1 LAQREVDAVTL
12 HGDEL
17 LLPPQ
22 PATDIVSASSS
33 ISAVASRNFILF
45 KSRPLL

>member
-12 HGDEL
+12 HGGLL

-22 PATDIVSASSS
+22 LAIDIASTSSS
-33 ISAVASRNFILF
+33 ISPTAWQNFILF
-45 KSRPLL
+45 KSRPH